1 MNATHS
7 SRLVHDELAAALAQI
22 EVSRTLLCFTIGAW
36 VWDVLHSLGEEALI
50 LVNIGVRMIT
60 TAISI
65 FAMLIFTAGPVDDC
79 NTLIK
84 IGTWTG
90 AFATSCNAL
99 LFFLR
104 TRIYSVPFFMI
115 GVPVIV
121 AYDTPLA
128 STYEKTCVAQG
139 INVQN
144 VPMFDLYVSTGPVMM
159 MAHDTVMYL
168 AVGIKLTKDRLAPT
182 QQRRGG
188 VVELERCLRA
198 FFSGSEMGN
207 LAKTLVVSGQV
218 YYLITAT
225 ASLTTLICVL
235 SPSIPEIV
243 RHSIPVHNIMIH
255 NNMAC
260 KLYRRIKLGGIT
272 DGSPKFIDNWETGLL
287 ARNSQSER
295 CCHIMKI
302 PSCDPEGIFYCGRLV
317 IVFHEYPCILN
328 SIQHNFNI
336 EHSMAL
342 TALICEILLPSSGP
356 QLVVPRFSMSDV
368 DEIAAELISIN
379 SYNYT
384 QLSANLIC
392 LYDLLITFDLE
403 RERIWPL
410 RLSTMKLLF
419 LLNRYHRL
427 PRLVLDG
434 LLTYPPGEKFTNV
447 SPRHETRRSVH
458 ITYHFCRCR
467 CWQITRIHLSPCNLG
482 TILPGV
488 IDLISFTITAVFSAL
503 RILAIWGYSRKAQ
516 FLCLIILAVG
526 LTTPCFNIYRMT
538 IIYSLSYRIHLP
550 HIAICQM
557 ALLTRSFAVLCEF
570 IVLIATWWK
579 TYTVWMESKRIG
591 FRAPITTLLLRDG
604 TVYFGLMMVM
614 NVIAVILDCMH
625 SPGGNQATAYF
636 TAFSSIL
643 ISRMMLNLRGGIL
656 SSTKDNRLSN
666 LNGDTNIIMSTST
679 SQVLEEDR
687 TTIIFGHIGMP
698 VSYSTSDFAS
708 DESMELVGID
718 YPERQTQRQMVDSPL
733 SVGLLPSRGPFTA

>member
-1 MNATHS
+1 
-7 SRLVHDELAAALAQI
+7 
-22 EVSRTLLCFTIGAW
+22 
-36 VWDVLHSLGEEALI
+36 
-50 LVNIGVRMIT
+50 
-60 TAISI
+60 
-65 FAMLIFTAGPVDDC
+65 
-79 NTLIK
+79 
-84 IGTWTG
+84 
-90 AFATSCNAL
+90 
-99 LFFLR
+99 
-104 TRIYSVPFFMI
+104 
-115 GVPVIV
+115 
-121 AYDTPLA
+121 
-128 STYEKTCVAQG
+128 
-139 INVQN
+139 
-144 VPMFDLYVSTGPVMM
+144 
-159 MAHDTVMYL
+159 
-168 AVGIKLTKDRLAPT
+168 
-182 QQRRGG
+182 
-188 VVELERCLRA
+188 
-198 FFSGSEMGN
+198 
-207 LAKTLVVSGQV
+207 
-218 YYLITAT
+218 
-225 ASLTTLICVL
+225 
-235 SPSIPEIV
+235 
-243 RHSIPVHNIMIH
+243 
-255 NNMAC
+255 
-260 KLYRRIKLGGIT
+260 
-272 DGSPKFIDNWETGLL
+272 
-287 ARNSQSER
+287 
-295 CCHIMKI
+295 
-302 PSCDPEGIFYCGRLV
+302 
-317 IVFHEYPCILN
+317 
-328 SIQHNFNI
+328 
-336 EHSMAL
+336 
-342 TALICEILLPSSGP
+342 
-356 QLVVPRFSMSDV
+356 MSDV

-447 SPRHETRRSVH
+447 T
-458 ITYHFCRCR
+458 
-467 CWQITRIHLSPCNLG
+467 CNLG

-538 IIYSLSYRIHLP
+538 IIYSLSYQIHLP
-550 HIAICQM
+550 HIAICQSGAKISDEKIKIL

-604 TVYFGLMMVM
+604 KLMMVM